1 MKTSLLSIQPVAGTY
16 EFKVSLLIGED
27 IQQFTFTVEQPKQ
40 ESFGIIGGDIHF
52 CKFFRFNQ
60 HISAQVGD
68 IIGQVYRGN
77 PVKLPL
83 DTGVFYTP
91 DEAMNRQKYFR
102 PIPSSIE
109 NQLPEKIRSQSR
121 NRAIEIVDNLP
132 ESLLD
137 ELINVLESFS
147 VKANNLK

>member
-1 MKTSLLSIQPVAGTY
+1 MKTSLLSMQPVAGTN
-16 EFKVSLLIGED
+16 EFKISMLIGED

-68 IIGQVYRGN
+68 LVWQVYRGN
-77 PVKLPL
+77 PIKLPL
-83 DTGVFYTP
+83 DVGTFYTP
-91 DEAMNRQKYFR
+91 DEAMTRQQYFR
-102 PIPSSIE
+102 PTASSIE
-109 NQLPEKIRSQSR
+109 NQLPEKILSKSR
-121 NRAIEIVDNLP
+121 NRAIEIVENLP

-147 VKANNLK
+147 IKANNLK